1 MLVKWVGV
9 VNTFLCVCVCV
20 CMCMCVRVRV
30 CACVC
35 VLYDVLAI
43 VYCADGNVL
52 FDMIVYIIKVKCMY
66 VMLEDMWDKV
76 LH

>member
-9 VNTFLCVCVCV
+9 VNTFV
-20 CMCMCVRVRV
+20 
-30 CACVC
+30 CVC
-35 VLYDVLAI
+35 VLYDLLAI

-52 FDMIVYIIKVKCMY
+52 FDMIVYIIKVKCMH
-66 VMLEDMWDKV
+66 VILEDTWDKV